1 MNNFTLKI
9 VASFV
14 LMMFSLSVQG
24 QAWTENGTYRISTS
38 GLTPEL
44 FMTVDP
50 SNGSLTWAAE
60 LTGNDPTQVWTI
72 VDHRT
77 PVSAGYMEIYATIP
91 NVGDFTMTVDQ
102 STFTGAGDKNITLT
116 VRSGLP
122 IADENDSN
130 YGYDQ
135 FQRRKTADPPLE
147 GNDALFVK
155 PPGEGGS
162 RYGVVPTAAGDLVE
176 FDGGGIDQLKF
187 YFIASALSIDK
198 LTESSVIMSNPV
210 KDNVSITGLTAEIDQ
225 VNVYSLLGAKV
236 LSKEVNNA
244 SSMQLNVG
252 ALSKGMYIVDF
263 VGQNGNF
270 TKKLIKQ

>member
-14 LMMFSLSVQG
+14 LMMFSLYSQGQFLGEAVYRIESGGFYITAKSDGTVTWEVESNDSSQLFAIHKTGTKGVDGDGNEYDFYYISSQVQG
-24 QAWTENGTYRISTS
+24 A
-38 GLTPEL
+38 
-44 FMTVDP
+44 
-50 SNGSLTWAAE
+50 GSLRSDSEAFKGKVVVSEVPINNYLDMWEIRVSSPFLLFISFPREGWSDT
-60 LTGNDPTQVWTI
+60 TGTNRERI
-72 VDHRT
+72 
-77 PVSAGYMEIYATIP
+77 AGAP
-91 NVGDFTMTVDQ
+91 
-102 STFTGAGDKNITLT
+102 GAGNNVTLSGGGNTSITLNKMTEITGSTLT
-116 VRSGLP
+116 V
-122 IADENDSN
+122 
-130 YGYDQ
+130 
-135 FQRRKTADPPLE
+135 
-147 GNDALFVK
+147 
-155 PPGEGGS
+155 
-162 RYGVVPTAAGDLVE
+162 
-176 FDGGGIDQLKF
+176 
-187 YFIASALSIDK
+187 DK
-198 LTESSVIMSNPV
+198 NLLTSDNVLMSNPV